1 MHTFDGMEIGTVTS
15 WEDSFTEEY
24 NDDGQ
29 LTLLSKKAFHHEE
42 PELDFNY
49 RYVITAVDMCRAAG
63 KAALSGSSS
72 ISCPS
77 RKTGAGNHF

>member
-15 WEDSFTEEY
+15 WEDNFTEEY

-42 PELDFNY
+42 PELDL
-49 RYVITAVDMCRAAG
+49 ITVM
-63 KAALSGSSS
+63 S
-72 ISCPS
+72 
-77 RKTGAGNHF
+77 